1 MASFDD
7 DFDWDAA
14 AVAATEIER
23 AHFGVAAP
31 ADACAGGGRQGPGG
45 PDPACA
51 RGAPDAQGGQALA
64 LGQDQRKLDS
74 FFAGSRTLSAH
85 SASLELDFGNDAV
98 ELDEAT
104 ASTWIYPANM
114 ERRDYQYDITER
126 ALLGNTLVCLP
137 TGLGKTFVAA
147 VVMYNFLRWFP
158 KGKVVFVAPTRPLAG
173 QQIKAVQRIMH
184 FPEAK
189 IVLLTGEVP
198 PAERRHS
205 WQSSSAF
212 FLTPQTLQKDIE
224 SGSCPYKKVT
234 CLIVD
239 EAHHAVGQNSARVVA
254 KKLLNAGIGV
264 RIVGLTATPAFTA
277 DKVQDII
284 DTLCISHIEYRSLQ
298 SVDVQKYIHHKQHIV
313 HEVDVEEENMPVTRL
328 LMRLLQPHVNVLR
341 SYGLLDS
348 RPDLSSFHSWAFVLA
363 QKQATVAQNLV
374 LTKGQRGDLQSRIAV
389 CTSLALANERLRTH
403 GPKAAHDLLTEKPAR
418 NPLSRVKNER
428 DMQEAVRLLS
438 LRAAQS
444 PNQFPKMQ
452 KLEEVIVEHFQAH
465 KEETRAMVFI
475 KYRSSVTDIVH
486 LLNKH
491 DSIKAEKFIGQSHGK
506 DKGQTQKE
514 QKLVEERFRR
524 GEFNVLVATS
534 IGEEGLDI
542 AEVDLVVCFDVES
555 ERSIIQRMGRTGRK
569 RQGVG
574 MEKLK
579 LSRKMESS
587 KHTENL
593 MRFGG
598 QFERRA
604 SPRMIPFKYG
614 TPQVRMEHMKIS
626 KNLDTQLKA
635 DTVAPTVDP
644 ATAMLTLEER
654 NKLQAY
660 FQSDTS
666 TAAPYQP
673 CLNSF
678 PRFQRSVTPVGKVEH
693 SLRCRY
699 MFVAILCQLHGE
711 SMTEQLSKI
720 KPTANHQVHW
730 QHSLLEP
737 RACND
742 DIASQERGTNTYDN
756 LEFDQGWDQG
766 SLWGVEGSGFEE
778 SSGPDSSRGKDGGE
792 CAVRR
797 EDTSVLHTSDETS
810 LCIHISEEG
819 GPVDGHG
826 VLVGNSHCPGMEQTS
841 SVPLPERL
849 STGVEQ
855 ASEVAVADSS
865 YGWPVDCPWMHRC
878 LFQSS
883 VAGVLRSGEVFIAEP
898 LVQGGTAVQAR
909 SSDRCPQ
916 SLDKSLSK
924 VELSADINCGIDF
937 TQNDATGHGDPRVG
951 QLPSLY
957 LESPHEEQQQAREAV
972 DSAQP
977 QAVEE
982 PRQPSTSSELGG
994 TPEVLRRK
1002 GYKHLV
1008 VVSSPSGNLQ
1018 DQTLRSS
1025 QDSDKLEIEIPLLT
1039 RKRLKRLR
1047 RVRDSQPAL
1056 YKSSSQAVETDRL
1069 PSLTT
1074 RSNHRRCGREAARHF
1089 FDEEAEISDDASSE
1103 EDEDGV
1109 EELAGFIND
1118 ATPSECAPST
1128 DSKSS
1133 RDHQTTTAIDMMAVY
1148 RRSLLSQSPLGSGEA
1163 SQGNPIFSTS
1173 PCQFDN
1179 RNAFKLR
1186 FGRRRPPVSS
1196 PSCEDTRAAEPGKAA
1211 TDLEKDVRQQQDEH
1225 CKRLNT
1231 GGVDKEDNK
1240 HSDAGSV
1247 SLQQAGGAS
1256 VILEL
1261 DDVVFQ
1267 QGPLSTIKGAL
1278 DNHIT
1283 AAPDSKP
1290 APSTSQGHLPSH
1302 AAVDVASLASPAKCT
1317 HASGKVKEKTMGA
1330 GEVEA
1335 LTSAEGDA
1343 PWTWGQDA
1351 STRHLTSGAWRYSA
1365 DEAVCARLNF
1375 EAMECETSIK
1385 SDRRLP
1391 VSAHTQLAL
1400 KHMPAAGE
1408 TCMHSPPAPNRRNV
1422 WKDAANFT
1430 TACTWKHSFGQYL
1443 GAGNQ
1448 GCQLLNFIDR

>member
-14 AVAATEIER
+14 AAAATEIER
-23 AHFGVAAP
+23 AHFGVAAT
-31 ADACAGGGRQGPGG
+31 ADGCAGGRRQGPGG

-74 FFAGSRTLSAH
+74 FFTGSRTLSAH
-85 SASLELDFGNDAV
+85 SATLELDFGNDAV
-98 ELDEAT
+98 ELDEAA

-173 QQIKAVQRIMH
+173 QQIKAVQRITH

-264 RIVGLTATPAFTA
+264 RIIGLTATPAFTA

-298 SVDVQKYIHHKQHIV
+298 SVDVQKYIHHKHHIV
-313 HEVDVEEENMPVTRL
+313 HEVDVEEENMPITRL

-475 KYRSSVTDIVH
+475 KYRSSVMDIVH

-542 AEVDLVVCFDVES
+542 AE
-555 ERSIIQRMGRTGRK
+555 
-569 RQGVG
+569 G
-574 MEKLK
+574 MEKVK

-626 KNLDTQLKA
+626 EYLDTQLKG

-660 FQSDTS
+660 FQLDTS

-678 PRFQRSVTPVGKVEH
+678 PRFQRSLTPVGKVEH
-693 SLRCRY
+693 SGRCRY

-711 SMTEQLSKI
+711 SMTEQLSKT
-720 KPTANHQVHW
+720 KPTANHQVH
-730 QHSLLEP
+730 SLLEP
-737 RACND
+737 RACSD
-742 DIASQERGTNTYDN
+742 EIANQERGTHTFDN

-778 SSGPDSSRGKDGGE
+778 SSGPDSSRGKEGGE
-792 CAVRR
+792 CTVRR
-797 EDTSVLHTSDETS
+797 EDTSVLHTSDETF
-810 LCIHISEEG
+810 LRIHVSEEE

-826 VLVGNSHCPGMEQTS
+826 VLVGNRQCSRMEQTS

-855 ASEVAVADSS
+855 ASEAAVGDRSC
-865 YGWPVDCPWMHRC
+865 GWSVDCPWMHRC

-883 VAGVLRSGEVFIAEP
+883 VAGVLPSGEVYIAEP
-898 LVQGGTAVQAR
+898 LVQGGIAVQAR

-916 SLDKSLSK
+916 SLHKLLSK
-924 VELSADINCGIDF
+924 VELSADINCGMNLS
-937 TQNDATGHGDPRVG
+937 QNDATGHGDPRVG
-951 QLPSLY
+951 QLPSHHS
-957 LESPHEEQQQAREAV
+957 ESSHEEQQQAREAV
-972 DSAQP
+972 DSARP
-977 QAVEE
+977 QAIEE
-982 PRQPSTSSELGG
+982 PRQSSTSSELVG
-994 TPEVLRRK
+994 TPEMLRRK
-1002 GYKHLV
+1002 GYNHLV

-1025 QDSDKLEIEIPLLT
+1025 QDSDKLEMGIPPLT
-1039 RKRLKRLR
+1039 RKRLKRLH

-1056 YKSSSQAVETDRL
+1056 YESSSQDVETDRL
-1069 PSLTT
+1069 PSPAT
-1074 RSNHRRCGREAARHF
+1074 RSNHRRCGREAARQF
-1089 FDEEAEISDDASSE
+1089 FDEEAEISNDASSE
-1103 EDEDGV
+1103 ADDDEDGV

-1118 ATPSECAPST
+1118 ATPSECAPSS
-1128 DSKSS
+1128 DSKSC
-1133 RDHQTTTAIDMMAVY
+1133 RDHQTTAAVDIMAVY

-1179 RNAFKLR
+1179 RNAIKMR
-1186 FGRRRPPVSS
+1186 FGRRRPPASS
-1196 PSCEDTRAAEPGKAA
+1196 PSCEDTRASCEDTRAAEPGEAA
-1211 TDLEKDVRQQQDEH
+1211 ADLEKDVKQQQDEH
-1225 CKRLNT
+1225 SKRLNT

-1240 HSDAGSV
+1240 HSDADSV

-1256 VILEL
+1256 VILES
-1261 DDVVFQ
+1261 DEVVFQ
-1267 QGPLSTIKGAL
+1267 QGPPSANTGAL
-1278 DNHIT
+1278 DNHVT
-1283 AAPDSKP
+1283 AAPDSRP
-1290 APSTSQGHLPSH
+1290 APSRTQGHLTSH
-1302 AAVDVASLASPAKCT
+1302 AAVVVASLASPAKCT
-1317 HASGKVKEKTMGA
+1317 HASGKVKEKTKGA

-1335 LTSAEGDA
+1335 PTSAKGDA
-1343 PWTWGQDA
+1343 PWTWGQAA
-1351 STRHLTSGAWRYSA
+1351 STRHLASGTWRCSA
-1365 DEAVCARLNF
+1365 DDAVCARLNF

-1400 KHMPAAGE
+1400 QDMPAAGE
-1408 TCMHSPPAPNRRNV
+1408 TCMHSPPAPNQRNV

-1430 TACTWKHSFGQYL
+1430 TACTWSCDPSFDL
-1443 GAGNQ
+1443 G
-1448 GCQLLNFIDR
+1448 IDE